1 MLAQPVRDHA
11 DSLLSFTVA
20 GQTMAVAAADV
31 AEVGRVPPWTRIP
44 HAPPS
49 LLGVA
54 NIRGR
59 VMPVVSL
66 ARLLGDDEGQIAAGP
81 TGAAARLLVLA
92 GGAPVGLVV
101 DAVAALGRGDAAQRL
116 DPRALLAREY
126 AALRRHT
133 AAQAPAMS
141 AAPAIEPDH
150 AQDRVALVAL
160 RLGGQD
166 YALPLDQVD
175 RVMRPPGALTTVPR
189 SDGAMLGTIAFD
201 GGLLPVVSLAVLLGL
216 PPSDAAE
223 VSARILIASIA
234 GQRVGLLVDRVT
246 GTIEVRRDNID
257 AVPPLLTRGAAE
269 AQIAGICRL
278 DGGRLE
284 GGRRLVCL
292 LSTSRLFDA
301 HTTQLLR
308 SSGQQEPQRMPAS
321 TASDDARETF
331 VIFRL
336 GDEAYG
342 LPIAAVHEVARY
354 PEHLA
359 RVPDAPDFVA
369 GIMSLRGR
377 AVPVI
382 DTARRFGAA
391 AGGQRSRRVIVVS
404 AGGVTAGLAVDA
416 VTDVLS
422 FPTAALQPA
431 PDFEAEGAVFD
442 RIAVRSAD
450 RMILLISPKGVIEAA
465 ERDLLA
471 ALAEVAQA
479 KLPPVS

>member
-1 MLAQPVRDHA
+1 MLAEAVTDRD

-20 GQTMAVAAADV
+20 GQTMAMAAADV
-31 AEVGRVPPWTRIP
+31 AEVGRVPPCTRIP
-44 HAPPS
+44 YAPPS

-59 VMPVVSL
+59 VMPVISL
-66 ARLLGDDEGQIAAGP
+66 AVLLGEEDGLSGAAP
-81 TGAAARLLVLA
+81 AGAAARLLVLA
-92 GGAPVGLVV
+92 GGTPVGLVV
-101 DAVAALGRGDAAQRL
+101 DAVAALGRGDHARRL

-126 AALRRHT
+126 AALRRHA
-133 AAQAPAMS
+133 AAQVPALP
-141 AAPAIEPDH
+141 AAPAFEPDR
-150 AQDRVALVAL
+150 ANDRLTLVAL

-175 RVMRPPGALTTVPR
+175 RVMRPPGALTTVPQ
-189 SDGAMLGTIAFD
+189 SASATLGTIAVD
-201 GGLLPVVSLAVLLGL
+201 DGLLPVVSLAVLLGL
-216 PPSDAAE
+216 PPPDAAE

-234 GQRVGLLVDRVT
+234 GQRVGLLIDRVT
-246 GTIEVRRDNID
+246 GTIEVRRDSID

-278 DGGRLE
+278 E

-292 LSTSRLFDA
+292 LSSEHLFDA

-308 SSGQQEPQRMPAS
+308 SSGQQEPQRMPVS
-321 TASDDARETF
+321 TASVDARESF

-336 GDEAYG
+336 GEEAYG

-359 RVPDAPDFVA
+359 RVPDAPEYVA

-391 AGGQRSRRVIVVS
+391 GGEQRARRVIVIS
-404 AGGVTAGLAVDA
+404 ASGVTAGLAVDA

-422 FPTAALQPA
+422 FPPEALQPA
-431 PDFEAEGAVFD
+431 PDLEADAAVFD

-471 ALAEVAQA
+471 ALAQVTQA